1 MDLQM
6 SNFAFVSN
14 GMDQQQADI
23 EELKN
28 DLDSTIVRVNEI
40 AARLSYLESI
50 TSTIESAQKAEQL
63 DLPLLP
69 H

>member
-1 MDLQM
+1 M

-28 DLDSTIVRVNEI
+28 DLGSTIVKVNEI

-50 TSTIESAQKAEQL
+50 NSTIESAQKAEQV